1 VLNDTRLSELGHY
14 SRSIAVKALNNIYCF
29 GKVRCYLLD
38 VFFLCLEEHVLLA
51 CYMLYTGIGTAYCNS
66 KVFLL
71 FPFLK
76 ETLTCLI
83 AFPHFIRRMSLLR
96 LHISAALLFVLPF
109 VFFFVM
115 LLDTA
120 WCSAYV

>member
-1 VLNDTRLSELGHY
+1 MFNDAYLSKLRHY
-14 SRSIAVKALNNIYCF
+14 SRSIAVKALNDICYF

-38 VFFLCLEEHVLLA
+38 VFFLCLEEHMLLA
-51 CYMLYTGIGTAYCNS
+51 YYMLYTSIGTTCYNS

-76 ETLTCLI
+76 EILACLI
-83 AFPHFIRRMSLLR
+83 VFLYFIRRISLLCPY
-96 LHISAALLFVLPF
+96 ISTALLFVLLF
-109 VFFFVM
+109 MFFFIM

-120 WCSAYV
+120 

>member
-1 VLNDTRLSELGHY
+1 M
-14 SRSIAVKALNNIYCF
+14 AVKALNDICCF

-38 VFFLCLEEHVLLA
+38 VFFLYLEEHVLLA
-51 CYMLYTGIGTAYCNS
+51 CCILCTSIGTACYNS

-76 ETLTCLI
+76 ETLTYLI
-83 AFPHFIRRMSLLR
+83 AFLHFIRRMSLLYP
-96 LHISAALLFVLPF
+96 HISAALLFILLF
-109 VFFFVM
+109 VFFFIM

-120 WCSAYV
+120 

>member
-1 VLNDTRLSELGHY
+1 MLNDTRLSKLGHY
-14 SRSIAVKALNNIYCF
+14 SRSMAIKALNNICYF
-29 GKVRCYLLD
+29 GKVRYYLLD
-38 VFFLCLEEHVLLA
+38 VFFLYLEEHMLLA
-51 CYMLYTGIGTAYCNS
+51 CYILYTSIGTTCYNS

-83 AFPHFIRRMSLLR
+83 AFLHFIRRMSLLR
-96 LHISAALLFVLPF
+96 LYISAALLFVLLF
-109 VFFFVM
+109 VFFFIM

-120 WCSAYV
+120 